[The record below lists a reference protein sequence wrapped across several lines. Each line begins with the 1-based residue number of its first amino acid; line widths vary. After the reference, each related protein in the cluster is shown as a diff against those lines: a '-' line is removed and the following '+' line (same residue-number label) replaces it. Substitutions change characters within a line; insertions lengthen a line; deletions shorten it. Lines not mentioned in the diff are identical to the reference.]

1 MAFDKKGTLVLNGI
15 SYSGGS
21 SGSGGGSSIPW
32 TYIKELDLSGN
43 DAVSIP
49 ELDDYDEFYIH
60 SDTDFDILN
69 QYFIK
74 DVTPRINVGAFS
86 STTYYCLV
94 LGTIDWTNKTIKKDA
109 YAHNG
114 WSTSCKFK
122 LYGRKLTSSGGGGS
136 SDYSELTNKPQ
147 INNVELSGNKSADDL
162 GLLTEVPRVSGR
174 IGNRFLVDAT
184 YQSFVDAVCD
194 FSETTVNTEEY
205 SMFKMGYNAFTMAT
219 NQHFEQLDATVGQA
233 NDLLEGAL

>member
-21 SGSGGGSSIPW
+21 SGSGGGSSVPW
-32 TYIKELDLSGN
+32 TYIKEIDLSGN

-49 ELDDYDEFYIH
+49 ELANYDEFYIH

-74 DVTPRINVGAFS
+74 DVTQRINVGAFS

-109 YAHNG
+109 YAHAG

-122 LYGRKLTSSGGGGS
+122 LYGRKLTSSGGEGGAS
-136 SDYSELTNKPQ
+136 ALSELNDVQ
-147 INNVELSGNKSADDL
+147 INDDL
-162 GLLTEVPRVSGR
+162 WDSQLLQYDMAREKWINRTLYSSGISHVTRISQTEVMVEPLNSVIDELR
-174 IGNRFLVDAT
+174 D
-184 YQSFVDAVCD
+184 
-194 FSETTVNTEEY
+194 
-205 SMFKMGYNAFTMAT
+205 
-219 NQHFEQLDATVGQA
+219 TVGQA
-233 NDLLEGAL
+233 NELLEGAL

>member
-15 SYSGGS
+15 SYSGSSS
-21 SGSGGGSSIPW
+21 SGSGSSIPW
-32 TYIKELDLSGN
+32 TYIKEIDLSGN
-43 DAVSIP
+43 NAVSIP
-49 ELDDYDEFYIH
+49 ELADYDEFYIH

-94 LGTIDWTNKTIKKDA
+94 LGTIDWENKTIKKDA

-122 LYGRKLTSSGGGGS
+122 LYGRKVTSSGGSGS
-136 SDYSELTNKPQ
+136 SNLSELNDVQ
-147 INNVELSGNKSADDL
+147 INDDL
-162 GLLTEVPRVSGR
+162 WDEQLLQYDMAREKWVNRTLYSSGISHVTRISQTEVMVEPLNSVIDELRY
-174 IGNRFLVDAT
+174 A
-184 YQSFVDAVCD
+184 
-194 FSETTVNTEEY
+194 
-205 SMFKMGYNAFTMAT
+205 
-219 NQHFEQLDATVGQA
+219 VGQA
-233 NDLLEGAL
+233 NELLEGAL

>member
-15 SYSGGS
+15 SYSG
-21 SGSGGGSSIPW
+21 SGSGGGSSVPW
-32 TYIKELDLSGN
+32 TYIKEIDLSGN
-43 DAVSIP
+43 AAVSIP
-49 ELDDYDEFYIH
+49 ELADYDEFYIH

-109 YAHNG
+109 YAHAG

-122 LYGRKLTSSGGGGS
+122 LYGRKLTSSGSGGGGT
-136 SDYSELTNKPQ
+136 SDYSELSNKPK
-147 INNVELSGNKSADDL
+147 IEDVELNGDMTLEDL
-162 GLLTEVPRVSGR
+162 GIQFHIDSQHKLNAMYVSYTKDKSVTAKL
-174 IGNRFLVDAT
+174 N
-184 YQSFVDAVCD
+184 
-194 FSETTVNTEEY
+194 E
-205 SMFKMGYNAFTMAT
+205 
-219 NQHFEQLDATVGQA
+219 LDATVGQA
-233 NDLLEGAL
+233 NALLEGAL